1 MRVFIKRNEQTF
13 GPYPPPTLQLYLEQ
27 GSILPQDLAKLDS
40 EPDTAW
46 RPLGKLMRQH
56 QIVSPMLSGTFDPAR
71 VLGEIRSFQIEF
83 LFPWKDIQSGKW
95 LKDHRVLSFVA
106 VGMLPVVF
114 VSLSPSKTAVY
125 WCLALYFASIWSM
138 YFYQMFRTP
147 EVNVKTALICFA
159 ATIFAGMP
167 IVLIV
172 QQIPPMSF
180 LYAMAK
186 SSNLVA
192 RFLGMFLGVGIS
204 EELCKAAAVYYFAS
218 RPGSRLTSPR
228 ALAISTGVAWLQACA
243 SLVGLSFL
251 VLSGKLLSVKGDWP
265 ANQIFLTG
273 GIAIAAVSVIAA
285 LTQQR
290 LARGTGEH
298 ATSADL
304 AKREQATG

>member
-172 QQIPPMSF
+172 QQSPPMSF

-204 EELCKAAAVYYFAS
+204 EELCLRMTSLPFLHAVWAGISAYFISFSMIVPSKRLGLRTVAILIPAFFHGLYNTAVSTPGAQLAGPLAATVSVFFLISYLAS
-218 RPGSRLTSPR
+218 VKEFKSQL
-228 ALAISTGVAWLQACA
+228 A
-243 SLVGLSFL
+243 SLIRT
-251 VLSGKLLSVKGDWP
+251 P
-265 ANQIFLTG
+265 
-273 GIAIAAVSVIAA
+273 
-285 LTQQR
+285 
-290 LARGTGEH
+290 
-298 ATSADL
+298 
-304 AKREQATG
+304 